1 MQRVAI
7 LPPPLVS
14 LRKLEMIKTAFG
26 KDRPEIGAFFLPN
39 FSATHDP
46 VQALISR
53 YHGLSHGS
61 PLRSTPR
68 ANGRLMGRFPRLEAR
83 EMDQEPTLPM
93 IGTLTSVSM
102 KKDGLEGHPG
112 PPRHLESP
120 DHPTARSWCRVDPS
134 DAGVLV
140 SQALRL
146 ARLASGLRTWS
157 GAQVSSI

>member
-1 MQRVAI
+1 M
-7 LPPPLVS
+7 
-14 LRKLEMIKTAFG
+14 EKTG
-26 KDRPEIGAFFLPN
+26 PKSGI
-39 FSATHDP
+39 FSAKLLSGRTIP
-46 VQALISR
+46 LQALIYVIMGYLMAALSAPPLAQMAGSWAVSR
-53 YHGLSHGS
+53 A
-61 PLRSTPR
+61 R
-68 ANGRLMGRFPRLEAR
+68 EAR

-93 IGTLTSVSM
+93 IGTLTSVST

-120 DHPTARSWCRVDPS
+120 DYPTARSWCRVDPS

-157 GAQVSSI
+157 GAQVSLK